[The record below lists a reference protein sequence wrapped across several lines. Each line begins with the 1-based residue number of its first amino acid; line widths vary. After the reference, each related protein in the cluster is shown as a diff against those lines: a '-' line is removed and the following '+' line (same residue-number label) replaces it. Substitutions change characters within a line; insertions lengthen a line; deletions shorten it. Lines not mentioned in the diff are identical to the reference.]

1 MSFAGGITTFNLIQ
15 KPVPVAFLVGL
26 YAAGS
31 TTIVQ
36 LMFAVNTY
44 LKHFVLRFKP
54 VILNVVHVKFLVVH
68 RDFMNLDT
76 EHVLEF
82 TELCAVKF

>member
-15 KPVPVAFLVGL
+15 KPVPVGL
-26 YAAGS
+26 YSAGS

-44 LKHFVLRFKP
+44 LKRFVLRFKP